1 MQEVLN
7 DNKIFSEQ
15 EKRIIYLCFERNMTF
30 DEIVAA
36 ENTTTS
42 TVRYTINTAY
52 LKLSCFSKVYR
63 SKEYIPT
70 DDIAAYQLLNEGD
83 IYLELF
89 GNKTYREVAKEFIN
103 ADFKFTL
110 DISRAHAT
118 IIALRLCFRGR
129 ELDYRY
135 LNRVNHAT
143 REKYSLYTLNFSDR
157 EEYKD
162 YDSVIRGRVD
172 LRSLHEYL
180 DKAVGHNVK
189 ILQATGLKKGNNL
202 MNIIE
207 FRESIMT
214 LFQKLISDYDLSEG
228 FELRLE
234 ETAYEQN
241 RIKFSVPAK
250 IKFLRFDRA
259 LEEIDLTKELLLD
272 IDSIERR
279 LTSAIKRIDF
289 YKWIYNFARDNNYEL
304 SFNRRIVRLFAED
317 RKEIE
322 IRIIGQSFYE
332 VVGRYILS
340 PNATAVA
347 YKIDSLLR
355 FRLFDMTPSNAS
367 VKAAIETV
375 VIDAKNLDELD
386 RALKDTRRHLNYAS
400 ERTLKMELV

>member
-1 MQEVLN
+1 
-7 DNKIFSEQ
+7 
-15 EKRIIYLCFERNMTF
+15 
-30 DEIVAA
+30 
-36 ENTTTS
+36 
-42 TVRYTINTAY
+42 
-52 LKLSCFSKVYR
+52 
-63 SKEYIPT
+63 
-70 DDIAAYQLLNEGD
+70 
-83 IYLELF
+83 
-89 GNKTYREVAKEFIN
+89 
-103 ADFKFTL
+103 
-110 DISRAHAT
+110 
-118 IIALRLCFRGR
+118 
-129 ELDYRY
+129 
-135 LNRVNHAT
+135 
-143 REKYSLYTLNFSDR
+143 
-157 EEYKD
+157 
-162 YDSVIRGRVD
+162 
-172 LRSLHEYL
+172 
-180 DKAVGHNVK
+180 
-189 ILQATGLKKGNNL
+189 
-202 MNIIE
+202 MNITE

-250 IKFLRFDRA
+250 IKFLRFDRV
-259 LEEIDLTKELLLD
+259 LEEIDLTKELSLD

-355 FRLFDMTPSNAS
+355 FRLCNALPSNAS
-367 VKAAIETV
+367 MSSAIETV
-375 VIDAKNLDELD
+375 LLDAKNLDELEK
-386 RALKDTRRHLNYAS
+386 ALKDTRRHLDYAS
-400 ERTLKMELV
+400 ERTLKMELVEKKGD

>member
-1 MQEVLN
+1 
-7 DNKIFSEQ
+7 
-15 EKRIIYLCFERNMTF
+15 
-30 DEIVAA
+30 
-36 ENTTTS
+36 
-42 TVRYTINTAY
+42 
-52 LKLSCFSKVYR
+52 
-63 SKEYIPT
+63 
-70 DDIAAYQLLNEGD
+70 
-83 IYLELF
+83 
-89 GNKTYREVAKEFIN
+89 
-103 ADFKFTL
+103 
-110 DISRAHAT
+110 
-118 IIALRLCFRGR
+118 
-129 ELDYRY
+129 
-135 LNRVNHAT
+135 
-143 REKYSLYTLNFSDR
+143 
-157 EEYKD
+157 
-162 YDSVIRGRVD
+162 
-172 LRSLHEYL
+172 
-180 DKAVGHNVK
+180 
-189 ILQATGLKKGNNL
+189 

-214 LFQKLISDYDLSEG
+214 LFRKLINNYDLSEG

-250 IKFLRFDRA
+250 IKFLRFDRVI
-259 LEEIDLTKELLLD
+259 EEIDLTKELSLD

-279 LTSAIKRIDF
+279 LTSAIKLIDF
-289 YKWIYNFARDNNYEL
+289 YRWIFDFARDNNYEL

-332 VVGRYILS
+332 IVGRYILS

-386 RALKDTRRHLNYAS
+386 KALKDTRRHQTMQVN
-400 ERTLKMELV
+400 ER